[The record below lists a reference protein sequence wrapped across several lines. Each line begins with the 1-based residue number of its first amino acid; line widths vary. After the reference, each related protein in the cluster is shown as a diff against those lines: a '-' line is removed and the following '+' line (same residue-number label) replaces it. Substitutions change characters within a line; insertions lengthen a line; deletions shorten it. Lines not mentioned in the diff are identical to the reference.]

1 MKCYERCI
9 QLLLSIEELND
20 FKGRIKML
28 EEKNTAFVQK
38 NLELEE
44 VRNN

>member
-1 MKCYERCI
+1 MTLARPAVCW
-9 QLLLSIEELND
+9 LFPEELSD

-38 NLELEE
+38 NMELEE
-44 VRNN
+44 VRGK